1 MYSMGMS
8 LMYLHVCTVWVYVQ
22 YGNESDV
29 STTCMYSRVS
39 VQYGSESDV
48 CIYMFLCTCMCA
60 RFLQSALIS
69 GEGLM
74 SVGVAPEVAQEEVG
88 KIHQENVERLS
99 CLSEQE
105 ILEEQDR
112 IRKLLG
118 E

>member
-1 MYSMGMS
+1 MCTCTCIYGMGMS
-8 LMYLHVCTVWVYVQ
+8 LHVYMY
-22 YGNESDV
+22 
-29 STTCMYSRVS
+29 MP
-39 VQYGSESDV
+39 
-48 CIYMFLCTCMCA
+48 
-60 RFLQSALIS
+60 RFLQSAVIS

-74 SVGVAPEVAQEEVG
+74 SVGVAPEVAQEEMG